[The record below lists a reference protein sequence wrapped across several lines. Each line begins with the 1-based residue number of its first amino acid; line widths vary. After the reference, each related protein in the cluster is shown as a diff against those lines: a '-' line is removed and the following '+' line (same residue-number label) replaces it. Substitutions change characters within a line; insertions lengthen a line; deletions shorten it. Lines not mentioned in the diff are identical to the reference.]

1 MTITIAVW
9 GLSALAKRRVYHEG
23 GATMKL
29 LFSTIVL
36 ALSACATVTPPPQ
49 HASAGMSQSPQTPG
63 TVTITSDEL
72 QRTGRT
78 ELSDALR
85 AVSPLFH

>member
-1 MTITIAVW
+1 
-9 GLSALAKRRVYHEG
+9 
-23 GATMKL
+23 MKL

-49 HASAGMSQSPQTPG
+49 HAPAGMSQSPPTPG

>member
-1 MTITIAVW
+1 
-9 GLSALAKRRVYHEG
+9 
-23 GATMKL
+23 MKL
-29 LFSTIVL
+29 LFPTIVL

-49 HASAGMSQSPQTPG
+49 HAPAGMSQSPPTPG

-72 QRTGRT
+72 QRTGRM

-85 AVSPLFH
+85 AASPLFH

>member
-1 MTITIAVW
+1 
-9 GLSALAKRRVYHEG
+9 
-23 GATMKL
+23 MKL

-36 ALSACATVTPPPQ
+36 ALSACATVAPSPQ
-49 HASAGMSQSPQTPG
+49 HAPAGMSQSPRTPG

-78 ELSDALR
+78 DLSDALR
-85 AVSPLFH
+85 TVSPLFH

>member
-1 MTITIAVW
+1 MTTTTAVW
-9 GLSALAKRRVYHEG
+9 ALSALANAGVYYER

-29 LFSTIVL
+29 LLSTLVL

-49 HASAGMSQSPQTPG
+49 HASAGMSRAPLTPG

-85 AVSPLFH
+85 AASPLFH